1 MIRRLVA
8 LPLLLLAMTVFAAPT
23 QALAAEQLPVDSG
36 QVVTPG
42 GGGGYDTESLF
53 CKYLRICL
61 S

>member
-42 GGGGYDTESLF
+42 GGTYETETLL
-53 CKYLRICL
+53 CKYFRICL